1 MTSLFSPVYSG
12 RSDGVTEI
20 RTTKH
25 GKEANGPSADQLD
38 KVANPS
44 DYYELLDH
52 DHSVAVEWKRVLGG
66 MLQRE
71 MRVQSE
77 APWFL
82 MFFPENYRLYK
93 HNKQTRD
100 HTGKLPSSSTTA
112 QNILI
117 RLEMP
122 TFMAIRRG
130 GRSDT
135 GTPWNFSRT
144 FCG

>member
-1 MTSLFSPVYSG
+1 MALLTPVYSG

-38 KVANPS
+38 KVANPN

-52 DHSVAVEWKRVLGG
+52 DHSAAIEWKRILGG

-77 APWFL
+77 SPWFL

-100 HTGKLPSSSTTA
+100 HTGEYMDSFL
-112 QNILI
+112 
-117 RLEMP
+117 LERNVLTSLKMP
-122 TFMAIRRG
+122 FSMATHRD
-130 GRSDT
+130 GRS
-135 GTPWNFSRT
+135 GIEALKNSFRT
-144 FCG
+144 FFG